1 MLSLG
6 ISTDE
11 SFVLVVELGDFLRK
25 FRPVEVVGVDENG
38 TDFNPVGFLFNVS

>member
-1 MLSLG
+1 MVKKIKPG
-6 ISTDE
+6 P
-11 SFVLVVELGDFLRK
+11 DFLRK